1 MLISIAE
8 LEYSGLL
15 KEEVKMGMFKSSKS
29 DLAAGPDV
37 PIDQVVAMKSQG
49 YSNNQI
55 IQTLQRDGYTS
66 SQIFD
71 AISQSEMS
79 GIGAQQDIPSMQNM
93 PSMNQQPMNSQS
105 MNQIN
110 SGMQAMGM
118 PGMNNMN
125 PMVSGMGSRGSSNEE
140 LIEAIIDEKW
150 NELVKDINKVIEWK
164 QKADQKLVLMEQK
177 MTDIKEQFDKLHQAI
192 IGKIG
197 DYDKNMLNVATEI
210 QAMEK
215 VFSKVLPTFMDNVNE
230 LTRITDNLKS
240 SDKNSDRSS
249 SQSNSDQSK
258 NIDQLV
264 SKKR

>member
-1 MLISIAE
+1 
-8 LEYSGLL
+8 
-15 KEEVKMGMFKSSKS
+15 MGMFKSKS

-37 PIDQVVAMKSQG
+37 PIDQVQAMKAQG

-71 AISQSEMS
+71 AISQSEMPGS
-79 GIGAQQDIPSMQNM
+79 NPSEAM
-93 PSMNQQPMNSQS
+93 QPMQMPPMQPMQSPIQS
-105 MNQIN
+105 M
-110 SGMQAMGM
+110 MG
-118 PGMNNMN
+118 PQQ
-125 PMVSGMGSRGSSNEE
+125 SASSEE

-164 QKADQKLVLMEQK
+164 QKADTKLQLMEQK
-177 MTDIKEQFDKLHQAI
+177 LNDMKEQFDKLHSAI

-197 DYDKNMLNVATEI
+197 DYDKNMLNVSTEL

-230 LTRITDNLKS
+230 LSRITDKVKGKS
-240 SDKNSDRSS
+240 SSIPKQKPRQPLED
-249 SQSNSDQSK
+249 
-258 NIDQLV
+258 I
-264 SKKR
+264 